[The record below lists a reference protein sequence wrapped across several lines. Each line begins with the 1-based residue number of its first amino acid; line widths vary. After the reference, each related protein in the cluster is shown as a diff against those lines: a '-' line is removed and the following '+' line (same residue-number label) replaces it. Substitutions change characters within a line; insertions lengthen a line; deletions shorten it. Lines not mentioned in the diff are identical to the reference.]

1 MSEEKKKTLK
11 RTFGMREAVTI
22 TVGTVVGVGLF
33 TTGFTM
39 AELLNQIEEYWSTRV
54 EGYSE
59 VNEKEINGTQKENW
73 LRVLEE
79 RFPDKAKADLKI
91 LDVGT
96 GPGFFPRILSEAGY
110 YVTAVD
116 YTEDMLEKAKENT
129 KEYQSQIE
137 FYRMDAQNLGFE
149 NNQFDVVISRNLT
162 WNLEN
167 PVQAYKEWFRVLKKE
182 GVLLNFDAN
191 WYGYLYDEE
200 KRMAYEKDREN
211 VERSQLDDHYLCTD
225 IDRMEEI
232 AKKVPLSAKN
242 RPGWD
247 EKVLKEIGFAE
258 IRTDERIWQSVWSE
272 EERLNYASTPMFL
285 VSGQKGEN

>member
-1 MSEEKKKTLK
+1 MYQEVCISLGK
-11 RTFGMREAVTI
+11 RR
-22 TVGTVVGVGLF
+22 
-33 TTGFTM
+33 GFTM

-167 PVQAYKEWFRVLKKE
+167 PVQAYKEWFRVLKT
-182 GVLLNFDAN
+182 GGIILNFDAN
-191 WYGYLYDEE
+191 WYGYLYDDK
-200 KRMAYEKDREN
+200 KREAYENDRKN
-211 VERSQLDDHYLCTD
+211 VEKGSLDDHYLCTD
-225 IDRMEEI
+225 IDRMEKI
-232 AKKVPLSAKN
+232 AMQVPLSELK
-242 RPGWD
+242 RPAWD
-247 EKVLKEIGFAE
+247 ISVLEELGAGKID
-258 IRTDERIWQSVWSE
+258 TDEEIWKQVWSQE
-272 EERLNYASTPMFL
+272 EKLNYGSTPMFMI
-285 VSGQKGEN
+285 QATK